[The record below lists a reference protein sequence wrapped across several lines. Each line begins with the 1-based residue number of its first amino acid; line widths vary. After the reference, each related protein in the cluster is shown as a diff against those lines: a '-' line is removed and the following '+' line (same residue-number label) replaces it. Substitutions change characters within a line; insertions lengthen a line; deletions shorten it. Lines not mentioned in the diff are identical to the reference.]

1 MKKHYD
7 EELIK
12 HQSIGEKI
20 ADSITHGIG
29 ALLSI
34 AALIILV
41 VISSKIGDKWKI
53 VSFSIYGTSLFI
65 LYLSSTLYHSLPS
78 GKAQR
83 VFNIF
88 DHAAI
93 YVLIAGSYT
102 PITLISMRGVWGWTL
117 FGLIWGL
124 AILGILYSTF
134 FTGKFKILSTLI
146 YLIMGWLV
154 ILAIKPMLRMV
165 PHGMLIWLIIGGLF
179 YSLGVIFYLW
189 KNLRYHHMIWHLFV
203 LAGSASHFIGFLIYL
218 T

>member
-1 MKKHYD
+1 MTEHFD
-7 EELIK
+7 EELTK
-12 HQSIGEKI
+12 HQTLGEKI
-20 ADSITHGIG
+20 ADSVTHGIG
-29 ALLSI
+29 AVLSI
-34 AALIILV
+34 AALVILV
-41 VISSKIGDKWKI
+41 VISSRIGDNWRI
-53 VSFSIYGTSLFI
+53 VSFSIYGASLFI
-65 LYLSSTLYHSLPS
+65 LYLSSTLYHSLPR

-88 DHAAI
+88 DHTAI

-102 PITLISMRGVWGWTL
+102 PITLISMRGAWGWTL

-134 FTGKFKILSTLI
+134 FRGRFKILSTSI

-154 ILAIKPMLRMV
+154 VLAFKPMLRMV
-165 PHGMLIWLIIGGLF
+165 PHGMLVWLIVGGVF
-179 YSLGVIFYLW
+179 YSLGVVFYLW
-189 KNLRYHHMIWHLFV
+189 KNLKYNHMIWHLFV

>member
-53 VSFSIYGTSLFI
+53 VSFSIYGASLFI

-78 GKAQR
+78 GRAQR

-146 YLIMGWLV
+146 YLLTT
-154 ILAIKPMLRMV
+154 
-165 PHGMLIWLIIGGLF
+165 PH
-179 YSLGVIFYLW
+179 
-189 KNLRYHHMIWHLFV
+189 
-203 LAGSASHFIGFLIYL
+203 FLNTSI
-218 T
+218 